1 MRIILATSNA
11 HKLEEVRAMFADGP
25 YTVVGLDHF
34 PEIGEIP
41 EPFDTMQGNAIHKAK
56 TVFEHTGLPTVA
68 DDSGIEIRALDWA
81 PGVYSKRWTAEGT
94 DGANNAKLLA
104 ELDGEDDRMAQYR
117 CAIALV
123 TERGTLTAEG
133 TCEGTIGTAPRGDG
147 GFGYDPLFWPVD
159 YPGHTMAEVSLADK
173 NKISHRARAFA
184 HLPAL
189 LEKGLA

>member
-1 MRIILATSNA
+1 MSPRQTHPAFAPSLALA
-11 HKLEEVRAMFADGP
+11 
-25 YTVVGLDHF
+25 GLV
-34 PEIGEIP
+34 
-41 EPFDTMQGNAIHKAK
+41 A
-56 TVFEHTGLPTVA
+56 GLSA
-68 DDSGIEIRALDWA
+68 WALDEVGRQA
-81 PGVYSKRWTAEGT
+81 LLEDRTRLQ
-94 DGANNAKLLA
+94 KLLA

>member
-1 MRIILATSNA
+1 
-11 HKLEEVRAMFADGP
+11 MFADGP
-25 YTVVGLDHF
+25 YTVVGLDEF

-41 EPFDTMQGNAIHKAK
+41 EPYDTMQGNAIHKAK

-81 PGVYSKRWTAEGT
+81 PGVYSKRWTPEGT

-104 ELDGEDDRMAQYR
+104 ELDGNEDRMAQYR

-123 TERGTLTAEG
+123 TQSGTLTAEG

-159 YPGHTMAEVSLADK
+159 YPGRTMAEGSLTEK

-184 HLPAL
+184 HLPEL

>member
-1 MRIILATSNA
+1 
-11 HKLEEVRAMFADGP
+11 MFADGP
-25 YTVVGLDHF
+25 YTVVGLDQF